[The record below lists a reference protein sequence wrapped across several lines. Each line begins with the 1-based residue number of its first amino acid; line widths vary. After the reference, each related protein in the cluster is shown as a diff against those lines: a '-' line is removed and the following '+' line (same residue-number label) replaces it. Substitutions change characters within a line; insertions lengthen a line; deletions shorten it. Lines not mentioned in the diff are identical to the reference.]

1 MAERPGGARGL
12 GRASV
17 RVRTTLAAVLVVA
30 FALVVGG
37 IALVVLVR
45 GALVDGLESSAE
57 QRADTLAAQVGST
70 ETPRGSPA
78 EEGGDEDGGRG
89 DAEDSE
95 DSMDLDDEVW
105 QVLDGEGRIVSSSQP
120 LSRPLPDED
129 ADAVRLPGG
138 DAAYLVVTESAGDY
152 RVVVAVSREEVE
164 DTVSALVPLLL
175 VGLPVLLLVVGGT
188 TWVVVTRALRP
199 VERIR
204 DEVEQITG
212 DRLDRRVPEPPAR
225 DEVQRLARTMN
236 GMLERLQG
244 AQERQRQFV
253 GDASHELR
261 SPLAGIRQTAEVA
274 RAHPG
279 AMPEGELA
287 DAVLEE
293 SARMQRL
300 VEQMLLLTRAD
311 EGAVAAQR
319 REVDLDDLVLT
330 EARRARRGGV
340 EVDGARIATA
350 RVRGDEGALA
360 QVVRNLVDNAV
371 RHASSRIGLAVHED
385 AGTAVVVVDDD
396 GAGIAA
402 ADRDRVFERFVRLD
416 ESRARDAG
424 GSGLGLSI
432 VHEIVRAHGGSVEVG
447 TSPWGGARFTV
458 RLPAGESGQPA

>member
-1 MAERPGGARGL
+1 MAERGPRGL

-30 FALVVGG
+30 VALLAGG
-37 IALVVLVR
+37 VALVVLVR

-70 ETPRGSPA
+70 ETPGSGA
-78 EEGGDEDGGRG
+78 GDDEGEVD
-89 DAEDSE
+89 
-95 DSMDLDDEVW
+95 DLEDEVW
-105 QVLDGEGRIVSSSQP
+105 QVQDGEGRVVGSSQP
-120 LSRPLPDED
+120 LSRPLPARD

-164 DTVSALVPLLL
+164 DSVAALVPLLL
-175 VGLPVLLLVVGGT
+175 VGLPALLLLVGGT

-204 DEVEQITG
+204 QEVEQITG
-212 DRLDRRVPEPPAR
+212 DRLDRRVPEPPSR
-225 DEVQRLARTMN
+225 DEVHRLAHTMN
-236 GMLERLQG
+236 GMLARLQA

-293 SARMQRL
+293 SVRMQRL
-300 VEQMLLLTRAD
+300 VEQLLLLTRAD
-311 EGAVAAQR
+311 EAAVAAQR

-330 EARRARRGGV
+330 EARRVRRTGLD
-340 EVDGARIATA
+340 VDGSGIATA
-350 RVRGDEGALA
+350 RVRGDETALA
-360 QVVRNLVDNAV
+360 QVVRNLVDNAA
-371 RHASSRIGLAVHED
+371 RHATSRIGLGVRED
-385 AGTAVVVVDDD
+385 AGTAEVVVDDD
-396 GAGIAA
+396 GGGIAP

-416 ESRARDAG
+416 ESRARDDG

-432 VHEIVRAHGGSVEVG
+432 VREIVRVHGGTVEIG

-458 RLPAGESGQPA
+458 RLPAAT